1 MKIKKYLLFF
11 LTVLLLPLTIK
22 ALEYEDVVAPI
33 VGTEPSNQ
41 ITIYLFH
48 GDGCPHCA
56 QEQVFLNELKAEYK
70 DQINIVKYEVWY
82 NDYNEGLYVK
92 VKNALNT
99 SPRGVPFTIV
109 GEKYFSG
116 YSSTVGENIKNAV
129 EAYLNGDTSS
139 EEPDANISVE
149 EPNTE
154 EQEDNN
160 ETTVPILGKI
170 NMKKVSI
177 PLVAVILGFLDG
189 FNPCAMWILLF
200 LISMLFNMKN
210 RKRMWILGITFLL
223 TSAFVYFLAMLGL
236 NVVLSF
242 TAVNWIRA
250 LIGCVALVGGFINIR
265 SYIDTKNDGCHIVD
279 DNKRKKYFN
288 RIKKFTTE
296 QNFLLALL
304 GVIALAASVNLVELA
319 CSAGFPAI
327 FIEILNIN
335 NFSTLQ
341 DTLYILLYILF
352 FLIDDLVIF
361 IIAMTT
367 LKLTGI
373 STKYNRISHLVGG
386 ILMILMGILLI
397 FKPEW
402 LMFKF

>member
-1 MKIKKYLLFF
+1 MKKYLLVF
-11 LTVLLLPLTIK
+11 LTILLLPFTIK
-22 ALEYEDVVAPI
+22 ALEYKDVVAPI
-33 VGTEPSNQ
+33 AKIKSSNQ

-56 QEQVFLNELKAEYK
+56 EEQKFLNQLKAEYK
-70 DQINIVKYEVWY
+70 DKINIVKYEVWY
-82 NDYNEGLYVK
+82 NDDNERLYTE
-92 VKNALNT
+92 VKNFFNT
-99 SPRGVPFTIV
+99 SPRGVPFTVV

-116 YSSTVGENIKNAV
+116 YSSVVGQNIKSAIDEYLNTTSNEEHNENINAG
-129 EAYLNGDTSS
+129 NSIS
-139 EEPDANISVE
+139 EENE
-149 EPNTE
+149 EDKQITL
-154 EQEDNN
+154 
-160 ETTVPILGKI
+160 PILGSVD
-170 NMKKVSI
+170 MKKVSI
-177 PLVAVILGFLDG
+177 PIVAIILGFLDG

-250 LIGCVALVGGFINIR
+250 LIGCVALVGGIINVR
-265 SYIDTKNDGCHIVD
+265 NYLNTKNDGCHIVD
-279 DNKRKKYFN
+279 DGKRKKYFN
-288 RIKKFTTE
+288 KIKKFTTE
-296 QNFLLALL
+296 QNFVLAII

-402 LMFKF
+402 LMFNF

>member
-1 MKIKKYLLFF
+1 MKKYLLVF
-11 LTVLLLPLTIK
+11 LTILLLPFTIK
-22 ALEYEDVVAPI
+22 ALEYKDVVAPLAGI
-33 VGTEPSNQ
+33 EANNQ

-82 NDYNEGLYVK
+82 NDYNEDIYSK
-92 VKNALNT
+92 VKKAFNT
-99 SPRGVPFTIV
+99 SAKGVPFTVI

-116 YSSTVGENIKNAV
+116 YSSTVGQNIRNTV
-129 EAYLNGDTSS
+129 DEYLNKTSNEEQNGDTNM
-139 EEPDANISVE
+139 EEPVE
-149 EPNTE
+149 GG
-154 EQEDNN
+154 Q
-160 ETTVPILGKI
+160 TTIPILGKVD
-170 NMKKVSI
+170 MKNVSI
-177 PLVAVILGFLDG
+177 PIVAIILGFLDG

-210 RKRMWILGITFLL
+210 RKRMWVLGITFLL

-242 TAVNWIRA
+242 TALNWIRA
-250 LIGCVALVGGFINIR
+250 LIGCVALTGGLINIR
-265 SYIDTKNDGCHIVD
+265 SYINTKNDGCHIVD
-279 DNKRKKYFN
+279 DSKRKKYFN
-288 RIKKFTTE
+288 KIKKFTTE
-296 QNFLLALL
+296 QNFILAII

-319 CSAGFPAI
+319 CSAGFPAV

-402 LMFKF
+402 LMFNF

>member
-1 MKIKKYLLFF
+1 MKIKNYLLIF
-11 LTVLLLPLTIK
+11 LTILLLPFTIK
-22 ALEYEDVVAPI
+22 ALEYKDVVAPI
-33 VGTEPSNQ
+33 VGINASNQ

-56 QEQVFLNELKAEYK
+56 QEQIFLNELKAEYK

-82 NDYNEGLYVK
+82 NDYNESLYEK
-92 VKNALNT
+92 VKTTLNA
-99 SPRGVPFTIV
+99 SVKGVPFTVV

-116 YSSTVGENIKNAV
+116 YSSTVGENIKNTV
-129 EAYLNGDTSS
+129 DDYLNRNANS
-139 EEPDANISVE
+139 EQNDANIPVEDDE
-149 EPNTE
+149 EPIE
-154 EQEDNN
+154 NN
-160 ETTVPILGKI
+160 ETTIPILGKVD
-170 NMKKVSI
+170 MKKVSI
-177 PLVAVILGFLDG
+177 PIVAVILGFLDG

-210 RKRMWILGITFLL
+210 RKRMWILGFTFLF

-242 TAVNWIRA
+242 TAVNWVRA
-250 LIGCVALVGGFINIR
+250 IIGCVALIGGFINIR
-265 SYIDTKNDGCHIVD
+265 SYIKTKNDGCHIVD
-279 DNKRKKYFN
+279 DSKRKKYFSK
-288 RIKKFTTE
+288 IKKFTSE
-296 QNFLLALL
+296 QNFILAIL
-304 GVIALAASVNLVELA
+304 GVITLAASVNLVELA

-352 FLIDDLVIF
+352 FLIDDLIIF
-361 IIAMTT
+361 IIAMAT

-386 ILMILMGILLI
+386 VLMILMGILLI

-402 LMFKF
+402 LMFNF